1 MSLLKSGLVL
11 SLVSLSTL
19 TSLPSS
25 LQASQQMSETK
36 KVFPLTTSLQS
47 LEFEGAKGKL
57 IIQVHSKNEISVT
70 IKKVEWSK
78 DCEESMVQFG
88 PSMTLKFKASSL
100 FSKAQCVVEAEISL
114 PKSVDLDISH
124 GSMETSL
131 KGSFGQLKYK
141 SASGKLLA
149 QGEFTKVEATVA
161 SSDVFIEGL
170 TSDTEIIGA
179 SSDVKLVYAKCP
191 VRPSKLSISRASGD
205 VEIFAPKACQ
215 FKTKIKTASGE
226 TFNEFGDSKNPD
238 IDLSSV
244 SASGDLTIK
253 KLK

>member
-57 IIQVHSKNEISVT
+57 NIQVHAKNEISVT

-131 KGSFGQLKYK
+131 KGFFGQLKYK

-205 VEIFAPKACQ
+205 VEIYAPKACQ

>member
-1 MSLLKSGLVL
+1 MPFLKSGLVL

-19 TSLPSS
+19 TSL
-25 LQASQQMSETK
+25 QANQEASVVK

-57 IIQVHSKNEISVT
+57 NIQVHAKNEISVT

-149 QGEFTKVEATVA
+149 QGEFSKVEATVA

-205 VEIFAPKACQ
+205 VEIYAPKACQ

>member
-57 IIQVHSKNEISVT
+57 IIQVHAKNEISVT

-149 QGEFTKVEATVA
+149 QGEFTKVEVTVA

-205 VEIFAPKACQ
+205 VEIYAPKACH

>member
-1 MSLLKSGLVL
+1 MSLLKSSLVL
-11 SLVSLSTL
+11 SIVTLSTL
-19 TSLPSS
+19 ASLK
-25 LQASQQMSETK
+25 ASEEASVAK

-57 IIQVHSKNEISVT
+57 NIQVHAKNEISVN

-78 DCEESMVQFG
+78 DCEESIVQFG
-88 PSMTLKFKASSL
+88 PSITLKFKANSL
-100 FSKAQCVVEAEISL
+100 FSKAQCVVEADISL

-124 GSMETSL
+124 GSMETML
-131 KGSFGQLKYK
+131 KGSFGNLKYK

-149 QGEFTKVEATVA
+149 QGEFLKVEATVA
-161 SSDVFIEGL
+161 SSDVFVEGL

-191 VRPSKLSISRASGD
+191 TRPSKLSISRASGD
-205 VEIFAPKACQ
+205 VEIFAPKTCQ

>member
-1 MSLLKSGLVL
+1 MITGKTFLFGCLISIAAI
-11 SLVSLSTL
+11 
-19 TSLPSS
+19 SS
-25 LQASQQMSETK
+25 LEASETK
-36 KVFPLTTSLQS
+36 KVFPLTTTLQS

-57 IIQVHSKNEISVT
+57 NIQVHAKNEVIVNV
-70 IKKVEWSK
+70 KKIQWSK

-88 PSMTLKFKASSL
+88 PSLTFKFKANSL
-100 FSKAQCVVEAEISL
+100 FSKAQCVVETEVLL
-114 PKSVDLDISH
+114 PKSVDLDIGH
-124 GSMETSL
+124 GSVETTL
-131 KGSFGQLKYK
+131 KGVFGNLKYK

-149 QGEFTKVEATVA
+149 QGEFAKVEATVA

-191 VRPSKLSISRASGD
+191 ARPSKLSISRASGD
-205 VEIFAPKACQ
+205 VEIYAPKTCQ

-226 TFNEFGDSKNPD
+226 TFNEFGDSEKPD
-238 IDLSSV
+238 IEVSSV